1 MKKQLTT
8 IFLVLVCFGSFA
20 QVTFDKGYYINN
32 GNQKVECL
40 IKNLDWSDN
49 PTSFQYKLSEN
60 SELKTITIKD
70 VKEFSVYN
78 SLKYLRATV
87 KIDRSSDNTNDL
99 DSNRNIKFAEEEI
112 FLRTM
117 VEGDAT
123 LYNYQ
128 EGNLTRFFFKK
139 EASEIKQLIYKR
151 YFVTA
156 TKVGKNN
163 QYQQQLWNSL
173 KCQKLSIKDIERLDY
188 KASKLIPFF
197 IKYNKCHDSGFVEI
211 ENNYKKESLSFSLRP
226 GISLSSLDTKS
237 RGTFFTRNFTSDNLT
252 AYRFAIEG
260 ELVIGSN
267 NGKWAV
273 LFELAYESFKTK
285 QEASIVSSIGGVV
298 VPTTLRIIEIDYTSI
313 EFPIGLRHYLF
324 LNGNSKLFVNGVFSL
339 SAGGNL
345 SIDNFTELKKAHSFK
360 FGVGYKYKDK
370 YSLEFR
376 YGANK
381 NIGRNTDR
389 GWSYQNNMLS
399 IIFGYKIF

>member
-8 IFLVLVCFGSFA
+8 ILLVLVCFSSFA
-20 QVTFDKGYYINN
+20 QVTFEKGYYINN
-32 GNQKVECL
+32 TNQKVECL
-40 IKNLDWSDN
+40 IRNLDWGDN

-60 SELKTITIKD
+60 SELKTITIKE
-70 VKEFSVYN
+70 VKEFSVSN
-78 SLKYLRATV
+78 FSKYQRATV
-87 KIDRSSDNTNDL
+87 NIDRSSDNTNDL
-99 DSNRNIKFAEEEI
+99 DSNRNVKFSEEEL
-112 FLRTM
+112 FLRVL

-128 EGNLTRFFFKK
+128 DGNLTRFFFKK
-139 EASEIKQLIYKR
+139 ETSEIKQLIYKR
-151 YFVTA
+151 YFVTP

-163 QYQQQLWNSL
+163 QYQQQLWNTL

-188 KASKLIPFF
+188 KASKLIVFF
-197 IKYNKCHDSGFVEI
+197 IKYNKCVDSGFVDI
-211 ENNYKKESLSFSLRP
+211 EKKFRKESLSLSLRP
-226 GISLSSLDTKS
+226 GVGLSSLDITS

-298 VPTTLRIIEIDYTSI
+298 VPTTLRMIEIDYTSV
-313 EFPIGLRHYLF
+313 EFPVGLRHYLF
-324 LNGNSKLFVNGVFSL
+324 LNDSSKLFVNGVFSL
-339 SAGGNL
+339 SVGGNL
-345 SIDNFTELKKAHSFK
+345 SIDDFIELKKAHSFK
-360 FGVGYKYKDK
+360 FGVGYKYKDT